1 MTRRRAVLAGLAA
14 GVAGC
19 VGGTESGFDGF
30 ADAVRDHVEVQAL
43 SRERDAWVLEYH
55 ADEGP
60 APDARRLA
68 PPYADHVPSPPHGA
82 LAVTSLTLDNELVAD
97 YRIPAGIARRRH
109 EGRLD
114 AETYR
119 DRVADRAREGTR

>member
-1 MTRRRAVLAGLAA
+1 VLAGLAV
-14 GVAGC
+14 GVTGC
-19 VGGTESGFDGF
+19 VGGNESGFDGF
-30 ADAVRDHVEVQAL
+30 ADAVRDRVEVQAL

-55 ADEGP
+55 VDEGP
-60 APDARRLA
+60 VPDARRLA
-68 PPYADHVPSPPHGA
+68 PPYAEHVPSPPHGA
-82 LAVTSLTLDNELVAD
+82 LAVTSLTLDNRVVAE
-97 YRIPAGIARRRH
+97 YRIPAGMARRRH

>member
-1 MTRRRAVLAGLAA
+1 VLAGLAA

-30 ADAVRDHVEVQAL
+30 ADAVRDRVEVQAL

-55 ADEGP
+55 VDEGP

-68 PPYADHVPSPPHGA
+68 PPYAEHVPSPPHGA
-82 LAVTSLTLDNELVAD
+82 LAVTSLTLDNRVVAE
-97 YRIPAGIARRRH
+97 YRIPAGMARRRH